1 MFPLSRMPDTIS
13 VHSFAAN
20 VIVQDTGAIAWRLQL
35 GSAFIPA
42 VPLAIGIWFTP
53 GKSLALETREIR
65 LTNRLLLESPRWLL
79 KKNRHAKA
87 YKSLLRLR
95 FTPLQAARDLYYIS
109 AQLDEEKKILQAD
122 SFVRRLTELF
132 VIPRVKRATWAAFTV
147 MLAQQLVLPLPYGLP
162 E

>member
-53 GKSLALETREIR
+53 GKSLALETREI
-65 LTNRLLLESPRWLL
+65 
-79 KKNRHAKA
+79 
-87 YKSLLRLR
+87 
-95 FTPLQAARDLYYIS
+95 
-109 AQLDEEKKILQAD
+109 
-122 SFVRRLTELF
+122 
-132 VIPRVKRATWAAFTV
+132 
-147 MLAQQLVLPLPYGLP
+147 
-162 E
+162 